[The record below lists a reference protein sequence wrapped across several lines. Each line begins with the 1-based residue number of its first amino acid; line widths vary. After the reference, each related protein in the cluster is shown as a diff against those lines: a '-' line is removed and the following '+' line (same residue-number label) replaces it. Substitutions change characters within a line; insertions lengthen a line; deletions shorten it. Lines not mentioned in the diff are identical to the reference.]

1 MNGSTQLRE
10 AIKRQLKAR
19 DLRYVDLAKALR
31 LSEASVKRLL
41 SRGGITLERLDAIC
55 EFLGVDV
62 YELVRSGRQE
72 PAAQERQLALGQ
84 ERALADDPML
94 LTVFHLLCNDWNVAQ
109 IRGEFGLSEPETVLL
124 LARLDRLR
132 LIELLPGNRT
142 RLRVPRDFA
151 WRHDGPVLKRH
162 ARSAM
167 IEFLRGDFAKDEAVL
182 RLEIKELGTASLALL
197 RRRLERLV
205 AEFNELAELDAALP
219 GDRRRGV
226 GLVLAMRPWTFSLMQ
241 TLKAERQTALGESGA
256 ASATGARNATIMQR
270 ADAPPK
276 RQAGRNPRR

>member
-1 MNGSTQLRE
+1 MPMSGSTQLRE

-19 DLRYVDLAKALR
+19 DLHYADLARAIG

-62 YELVRSGRQE
+62 YELVRSGRRE
-72 PAAQERQLALGQ
+72 PAAQERQLSLAQ

-94 LTVFHLLCNDWNVAQ
+94 LTVFHLLCNDWDAAQ
-109 IRGEFGLSEPETVLL
+109 VRGEFGLSEPEEVLL

-132 LIELLPGNRT
+132 LIELLPGNRV

-151 WRHDGPVLKRH
+151 WRNDGPVLKRH

-167 IEFLRGDFAKDEAVL
+167 VEFLRGDFSGDEAFL
-182 RLEIKELGTASLALL
+182 RLEIKELGTASLALF

-226 GLVLAMRPWTFSLMQ
+226 GLVLAARPWAFSLMQ
-241 TLKAERQTALGESGA
+241 ALKAERQAAAVDADRSPGAPAKGPLGGS
-256 ASATGARNATIMQR
+256 
-270 ADAPPK
+270 P
-276 RQAGRNPRR
+276 GRTPRR

>member
-1 MNGSTQLRE
+1 MSGSSQLRE

-19 DLRYVDLAKALR
+19 NLRYADLARALG

-55 EFLGVDV
+55 EFLGVDLH
-62 YELVRSGRQE
+62 ELMRGLRATPAERDRQLGL
-72 PAAQERQLALGQ
+72 AQEK
-84 ERALADDPML
+84 ALADDPML
-94 LTVFHLLCNDWNVAQ
+94 LTVFHLLCNDWDVPA
-109 IRGEFGLSEPETVLL
+109 IRTEFDLAEPEAVLL
-124 LARLDRLR
+124 LAQLDRLR

-151 WRHDGPVLKRH
+151 WRPDGPVLRRH

-167 IEFLRGDFAKDEAVL
+167 IEFLRGDFAGEDAFL
-182 RLEIKELGTASLALL
+182 RLELREFGTASLGLL

-205 AEFNELAELDAALP
+205 ADFNELAEVDASLP

-226 GLVLAMRPWTFSLMQ
+226 GVVLAMRPWAFSLMQ
-241 TLKAERQTALGESGA
+241 SLKAERQAGLPG
-256 ASATGARNATIMQR
+256 RPQR
-270 ADAPPK
+270 AAVT
-276 RQAGRNPRR
+276 RRRPAR

>member
-1 MNGSTQLRE
+1 MSGSTQLRE

-19 DLRYVDLAKALR
+19 DLRYADLAKAIG

-62 YELVRSGRQE
+62 YELARSGRSE
-72 PAAQERQLALGQ
+72 PAMRERELGLAQEQ
-84 ERALADDPML
+84 ALADDPML
-94 LTVFHLLCNDWNVAQ
+94 LTVFHLLCNDWNVPQ
-109 IRGEFGLSEPETVLL
+109 IQGEFGLSEPETVLL

-132 LIELLPGNRT
+132 LIELLPGNRA

-151 WRHDGPVLKRH
+151 WRNDGPVLKRH

-167 IEFLRGDFAKDEAVL
+167 IEFLRGDFSGDEAFL
-182 RLEIKELGTASLALL
+182 RLEIKELGAASLALF

-219 GDRRRGV
+219 GERRRGV
-226 GLVLAMRPWTFSLMQ
+226 GLVLAARPWTFSLMHA
-241 TLKAERQTALGESGA
+241 LKAERQA
-256 ASATGARNATIMQR
+256 AAGGDAADGRGNDR
-270 ADAPPK
+270 AQPGPRK
-276 RQAGRNPRR
+276 AGRASRR